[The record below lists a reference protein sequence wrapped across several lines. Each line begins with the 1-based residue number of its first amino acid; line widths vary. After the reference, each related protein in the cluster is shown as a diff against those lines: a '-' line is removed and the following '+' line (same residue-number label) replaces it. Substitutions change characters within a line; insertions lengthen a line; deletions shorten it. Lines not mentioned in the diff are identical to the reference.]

1 MLGSTDNQWGF
12 CMRAIWAGIAS
23 AFLVLWLATAAWAQ
37 NGLERFE
44 KELKPQLELKTF
56 TYANSAPLGSSG
68 FVLNDVVA
76 VIPANAATGDKEST
90 VKIQKVTVEAL
101 DFDRMKKD
109 AKDDEA
115 PRFAKLKLEGMT
127 GDDEMFTALQ
137 PYGVPN
143 VPFDIAL
150 DYTLD
155 PATKVLDVK
164 TLEIAM
170 RGQARFVLSLAM
182 DGISGMAGA
191 KDDARLRSR
200 VAHRR
205 RHRPARQAP
214 AGMGQGRRRAA
225 RGAGADRADGPRRL
239 RRPAGP
245 RHLEVARRGGL
256 LHRRL
261 EGAQGAAGAG
271 AEAGQDRGPL
281 RPRQGGVA
289 RRAHDRVRLHRNVS
303 RHQGRGGQG
312 RPEVRSQKTREGT
325 MKRRTL
331 VAAGLV
337 LPALRPALAQDAY
350 PSKPVQI
357 FVPFP
362 PGGVADITARPLAHV
377 MGRLAK
383 QSIVVVN
390 KPGAGG
396 SVGAAQAAR
405 AAPDGYTLL
414 LALSSISV
422 LPVADRLQGRP
433 AAYELDQFAP
443 VALIS
448 ADPTVLVVRA
458 DGPYKTLKDLVDAAK
473 AKPGT
478 INYGSSGVY
487 GTLHVAMEIFAQ
499 AAGIKMFHIPYQ
511 GGGPA
516 VAALLAGQIDAL
528 ASGPAPAIGQIKAGK
543 MRALAVWGDKR
554 LAAMPDV
561 PSMKE
566 LGYDATFYIW
576 SGLFAP
582 AATPQPV
589 MTALR
594 ELVKRTVEDPEFKEA
609 MAKVETPIAYLDA
622 PQFKTFLDRDA
633 AMLKVAVERIGKVP
647 EN

>member
-1 MLGSTDNQWGF
+1 MS
-12 CMRAIWAGIAS
+12 S
-23 AFLVLWLATAAWAQ
+23 ALLVLWLATAAWAQ

-44 KELKPQLELKTF
+44 KELKPQFELKTF
-56 TYANSAPLGSSG
+56 TYANAAPLGNAG

-90 VKIQKVTVEAL
+90 VKIQKVTVDAL

-115 PRFAKLKLEGMT
+115 PRFAKIKLEGMT

-170 RGQARFVLSLAM
+170 RGQATFVLALAM
-182 DGISGMAGA
+182 DGISDKTSGMAGA
-191 KDDARLRSR
+191 KDDARLRSATLT
-200 VAHRR
+200 VDDKGLLAKLLTAWAKEEGV
-205 RHRPARQAP
+205 P
-214 AGMGQGRRRAA
+214 A

-239 RRPAGP
+239 CRPAGP
-245 RHLEVARRGGL
+245 RHLEVARRRGL
-256 LHRRL
+256 LRRRL

-271 AEAGQDRGPL
+271 AEARQDRGPL
-281 RPRQGGVA
+281 RPRQGDVA
-289 RRAHDRVRLHRNVS
+289 RRAHDRVRLHGHLS
-303 RHQGRGGQG
+303 R
-312 RPEVRSQKTREGT
+312 RPRQERQKPAPSKEEKTKRRQAREGT

-331 VAAGLV
+331 VAAGLM
-337 LPALRPALAQDAY
+337 LPAVRPALAQDAY
-350 PSKPVQI
+350 PSKPIQI

-377 MGRLAK
+377 MGRLVK
-383 QSIVVVN
+383 QSVVVVN

-433 AAYELDQFAP
+433 PAYELDQFAP

-499 AAGIKMFHIPYQ
+499 AAGIKLFHIPYQ

-589 MTALR
+589 HDGAARDR
-594 ELVKRTVEDPEFKEA
+594 EAHGRGSRVQGGDG
-609 MAKVETPIAYLDA
+609 
-622 PQFKTFLDRDA
+622 QGRDA
-633 AMLKVAVERIGKVP
+633 DRLSRRAGSSRPSSTATPKGCKVAVERIGKVP